1 MLIPPFLQLLMKRF
15 TPSKHLARLIVS
27 FGIITICTSAVSSY
41 GGLLAVRIILGL
53 AEAGFFPV
61 RSFPSCFLQQL
72 TDKLLLSL
80 CRVSCTH
87 SLPVFRLVRNT
98 ADSPSLLLFRLS
110 SPLLF
115 DLSLFSSLSP
125 FPSLPPPFLLLSS
138 RNSMYRSFFSFPS
151 QRSNR

>member
-1 MLIPPFLQLLMKRF
+1 MLIPSFPQLLMKRF

-80 CRVSCTH
+80 CRVSCTLFFPGCL
-87 SLPVFRLVRNT
+87 SVGRN
-98 ADSPSLLLFRLS
+98 ADTLFLLFRLFFAACS
-110 SPLLF
+110 STYP
-115 DLSLFSSLSP
+115 SSSFSPSP
-125 FPSLPPPFLLLSS
+125 CFPPPFPLLSRS

-151 QRSNR
+151 QRSNY